1 MSLLLQRVTETLS
14 SHGALAHAVTGF
26 QPRAGQTDM
35 ALAVTQTLE
44 QGGQLV
50 VEAGTGVGKT
60 YAYLVPVLLSGQR
73 ALVSTATKAL
83 QDQLFSRDIPRLVDV
98 LGLPIRVA
106 LLKGRSNYLCLHR
119 MGQARHSHEGAQPG
133 AQRALAKIE
142 TWAQSTRTGDMAE
155 LSGLDERSSL
165 WPLVTSTR
173 DNCLGS
179 SCPSYR
185 ACHVNLARKE
195 AMASDVVVI
204 NHHLFFA
211 DMAVRESGVA
221 ELLPTV
227 RVTVFDEAHQLNEIG
242 VNFLGKQLS
251 TVQLLELSRDVLAT
265 GLQLARGLV
274 DWQALTGQLEK
285 SSRDLRLA
293 AGMHHGSVRL
303 RWTEEVPE
311 GVDAADWSAALRQ
324 LDGALGQLSDGLHT
338 VAELAPD
345 FQRLLERA
353 QELAQKAHVFAQMPD
368 PECVRWAEVS
378 AQLRLI
384 ESPLDIAQAFAALTQ
399 SVPVTIVS
407 NKPHGVGHSDLVT
420 EAKAEPNA
428 QPNAQTNS
436 ESGEGMEVGDDDDDL
451 QALMAGD
458 PRHQL
463 ADRPAGSGLGQ
474 RAWIF
479 TSATLGDE
487 PTLRWFT
494 EPCGLTSAQVM
505 QVSSPFD
512 YATQAALYVPSH
524 LPKPGDPGHA
534 GHVAQL
540 VAEAVQVLGGRT
552 LVLTTT
558 LSAMRSIG
566 EYLQTRIDPA
576 AHVEVLVQGQSPK
589 RRLMER
595 FREGAGEGRAGC
607 VLVASAS
614 FWEGFDVPGDA
625 LQLVVIDKLP
635 FPPPGDP
642 LFEAR
647 SQRITREGRSAFADH
662 ALPEAAVALKQGAGR
677 LIRSETDQGV
687 LVVCD
692 ARLTSM
698 SYGRRLIRGLPDM
711 RRLADHADFLAT
723 LRQLT
728 TDATKAPFS

>member
-1 MSLLLQRVTETLS
+1 M
-14 SHGALAHAVTGF
+14 AMAVG
-26 QPRAGQTDM
+26 
-35 ALAVTQTLE
+35 QTLE

-83 QDQLFSRDIPRLVDV
+83 QDQLFSRDIPRLVEV

-119 MGQARHSHEGAQPG
+119 MEQARHSPESAQPG

-155 LSGLDERSSL
+155 LTGLDERSSL

-179 SCPSYR
+179 SCPRYR

-242 VNFLGKQLS
+242 VNFLGQQLS

-274 DWQALTGQLEK
+274 DWHALTDRLEK

-293 AGMHHGSVRL
+293 AGLHRGSVRL
-303 RWTEEVPE
+303 RWTEAWPE
-311 GVDAADWSAALRQ
+311 GVEESEWTAALQ
-324 LDGALGQLSDGLHT
+324 NLQQALAQVQSGLDT

-345 FQRLLERA
+345 FQRLVERTR
-353 QELAQKAHVFAQMPD
+353 ELGQQATLFSTPPD
-368 PECVRWAEVS
+368 PEGVRWAEVS
-378 AQLRLI
+378 AQLRLVQ
-384 ESPLDIAQAFAALTQ
+384 SPLDIAQAFSALTRPMPAPQ
-399 SVPVTIVS
+399 AADDADVDNADVDNADAFDPDSV
-407 NKPHGVGHSDLVT
+407 
-420 EAKAEPNA
+420 
-428 QPNAQTNS
+428 
-436 ESGEGMEVGDDDDDL
+436 
-451 QALMAGD
+451 QALLAGAPQLD
-458 PRHQL
+458 ADHQ
-463 ADRPAGSGLGQ
+463 AGQGGVGQ

-487 PTLRWFT
+487 PSLRWFT

-505 QVSSPFD
+505 QVTSPFD
-512 YATQAALYVPSH
+512 YAQQAALYVPAH

-540 VAEAVQVLGGRT
+540 VVEAVQLLGGGT

-558 LSAMRSIG
+558 LNAMRAIG
-566 EYLQTRIDPA
+566 EYLQTRLDPA
-576 AHVEVLVQGQSPK
+576 SNVEVLVQGQSPK

-595 FREGAGEGRAGC
+595 FREGSAQGRSGC

-647 SQRITREGRSAFADH
+647 SQRVTREGRSAFADH

-677 LIRSETDQGV
+677 LIRSETDRGV

-692 ARLTSM
+692 TRLATM
-698 SYGRRLIRGLPDM
+698 SYGRRLVRGLPEM
-711 RRLADHADFLAT
+711 RRLSGHAEFLAT
-723 LRQLT
+723 LGQFT
-728 TDATKAPFS
+728 TDATKPMTS

>member
-1 MSLLLQRVTETLS
+1 MSLLVQRVAETLS
-14 SHGALAHAVTGF
+14 SHGSLAQAVPGF

-35 ALAVTQTLE
+35 AMAVCQTLE

-83 QDQLFSRDIPRLVDV
+83 QDQLFSRDIPRLVEV

-119 MGQARHSHEGAQPG
+119 MEQARHSAEAAQPG

-142 TWAQSTRTGDMAE
+142 TWSQATRTGDMAE

-179 SCPSYR
+179 SCPRYR

-242 VNFLGKQLS
+242 VNFLGQQLP

-274 DWQALTGQLEK
+274 DWHALTDRLEK

-293 AGMHHGSVRL
+293 AGMHRGSVRL
-303 RWTEEVPE
+303 RWTDAVPE
-311 GVDAADWSAALRQ
+311 GVESAEWTPALQ
-324 LDGALGQLSDGLHT
+324 NLVQALEQTQSGLET
-338 VAELAPD
+338 VVELAPD
-345 FQRLLERA
+345 FQRLFERA
-353 QELAQKAHVFAQMPD
+353 RELGQKAALFSNAPD
-368 PECVRWAEVS
+368 PEGVRWAEVS
-378 AQLRLI
+378 AQLRLV
-384 ESPLDIAQAFAALTQ
+384 ESPLDIAQAFSALTK
-399 SVPVTIVS
+399 SVQAPLALNVEDPS
-407 NKPHGVGHSDLVT
+407 NP
-420 EAKAEPNA
+420 
-428 QPNAQTNS
+428 
-436 ESGEGMEVGDDDDDL
+436 ESV

-458 PRHQL
+458 PGRDGAPQAL
-463 ADRPAGSGLGQ
+463 GADGGVGQ
-474 RAWIF
+474 RAWVF

-494 EPCGLTSAQVM
+494 EPCGLTSAHVM
-505 QVSSPFD
+505 QVTSPFD
-512 YATQAALYVPSH
+512 YARQAALYVPEH

-540 VAEAVQVLGGRT
+540 VVEAVELLGGRT

-558 LSAMRSIG
+558 LNAMRSIG
-566 EYLQTRIDPA
+566 EYLQTRLDPA
-576 AHVEVLVQGQSPK
+576 ANVEVLVQGQSPK

-595 FREGAGEGRAGC
+595 FREGAGDGRAGC

-614 FWEGFDVPGDA
+614 FWEGFDVPGNA

-677 LIRSETDQGV
+677 LIRSETDSGV

-692 ARLTSM
+692 TRLATM
-698 SYGRRLIRGLPDM
+698 SYGRRLIRGLPEM
-711 RRLADHADFLAT
+711 RRLNGHPEFLST

-728 TDATKAPFS
+728 TDATSSTTS

>member
-1 MSLLLQRVTETLS
+1 
-14 SHGALAHAVTGF
+14 
-26 QPRAGQTDM
+26 M
-35 ALAVTQTLE
+35 AMAVTQTLE

-83 QDQLFSRDIPRLVDV
+83 QDQLFSRDIPRLVEV

-119 MGQARHSHEGAQPG
+119 MEQARHSAESAQPG

-142 TWAQSTRTGDMAE
+142 TWSQATRTGDMAE
-155 LSGLDERSSL
+155 LTGLDERSSL

-179 SCPSYR
+179 SCPRYR

-274 DWQALTGQLEK
+274 DWHALTDRLEK

-293 AGMHHGSVRL
+293 AGMHRGSVRL
-303 RWTEEVPE
+303 RWTETLPE
-311 GVDAADWSAALRQ
+311 GVEGSEWTPALQNVLQALAQ
-324 LDGALGQLSDGLHT
+324 LQNGLET

-353 QELAQKAHVFAQMPD
+353 CELSQKADLFSKVPD
-368 PECVRWAEVS
+368 PEGVRWAEVS

-384 ESPLDIAQAFAALTQ
+384 ESPLDIAQAFSALTR
-399 SVPVTIVS
+399 PVQAPLVLD
-407 NKPHGVGHSDLVT
+407 HEALDDEASD
-420 EAKAEPNA
+420 P
-428 QPNAQTNS
+428 
-436 ESGEGMEVGDDDDDL
+436 ESI

-458 PRHQL
+458 PRHGSDPQ
-463 ADRPAGSGLGQ
+463 ATQGSGVGQ

-487 PTLRWFT
+487 PSLRWFT

-512 YATQAALYVPSH
+512 YAQQAALYVPDH

-540 VAEAVQVLGGRT
+540 VVEAVELLGGRT

-558 LSAMRSIG
+558 LNAMRAIG
-566 EYLQTRIDPA
+566 EYLQTRLDPA
-576 AHVEVLVQGQSPK
+576 ANVEVLVQGQSPK

-595 FREGAGEGRAGC
+595 FREGAGDGRAGC

-647 SQRITREGRSAFADH
+647 SQRVTREGRSAFADH

-677 LIRSETDQGV
+677 LIRSETDRGV

-692 ARLTSM
+692 TRLTTM
-698 SYGRRLIRGLPDM
+698 SYGRRLVRGLPEM
-711 RRLADHADFLAT
+711 RRLSGHAEFLST
-723 LRQLT
+723 LRQFT
-728 TDATKAPFS
+728 TDATSWTTS

>member
-1 MSLLLQRVTETLS
+1 MSLLQQRVSETLS
-14 SHGALAHAVTGF
+14 SHGALARSVPGF
-26 QPRAGQTDM
+26 QPREGQTDM
-35 ALAVTQTLE
+35 AMAVTQTLE

-83 QDQLFSRDIPRLVDV
+83 QDQLFSRDIPRLVEV

-106 LLKGRSNYLCLHR
+106 LLKGRANYLCLHR
-119 MGQARHSHEGAQPG
+119 MAQARHSVESAQPG

-142 TWAQSTRTGDMAE
+142 TWAQTTRTGDMAE
-155 LSGLDERSSL
+155 LTGLDERSAL
-165 WPLVTSTR
+165 WPVVTSTR

-251 TVQLLELSRDVLAT
+251 TVQLLELSRDALAT

-274 DWQALTGQLEK
+274 DWHGLTEGLEK
-285 SSRDLRLA
+285 SARDLRLA
-293 AGMHHGSVRL
+293 AGLHRGSVRL
-303 RWTEEVPE
+303 RWTERCPE
-311 GVDAADWSAALRQ
+311 GVEAADWVQALHKLQ
-324 LDGALGQLSDGLHT
+324 EALALMQAGLEM

-345 FQRLLERA
+345 FQRLLERSR
-353 QELAQKAHVFAQMPD
+353 ELAQKAALFSDPPD
-368 PECVRWAEVS
+368 PEGVRWAEVS

-384 ESPLDIAQAFAALTQ
+384 ESPLDIAQAFSALTR
-399 SVPVTIVS
+399 PVQAAPS
-407 NKPHGVGHSDLVT
+407 GGA
-420 EAKAEPNA
+420 EAAADPDSLE
-428 QPNAQTNS
+428 
-436 ESGEGMEVGDDDDDL
+436 
-451 QALMAGD
+451 ALMAGD
-458 PRHQL
+458 PRH
-463 ADRPAGSGLGQ
+463 ASGESAATPVGVGQ
-474 RAWIF
+474 RAWVF

-487 PTLRWFT
+487 PSLRWFT

-512 YATQAALYVPSH
+512 YAQQAALYVPEH
-524 LPKPGDPGHA
+524 LPKPADPGHA

-540 VAEAVQVLGGRT
+540 VVEAVQLLGGRT

-558 LSAMRSIG
+558 LNAMRSIG
-566 EYLQTRIDPA
+566 EYLQTRLDPA
-576 AHVEVLVQGQSPK
+576 TNVEVLVQGQSPK

-595 FREGAGEGRAGC
+595 FREGGGDGRAGC

-614 FWEGFDVPGDA
+614 FWEGFNVPGEA

-677 LIRSETDQGV
+677 LIRSETDRGV

-692 ARLTSM
+692 TRLATM
-698 SYGRRLIRGLPDM
+698 SYGRRLVRGLPQM
-711 RRLADHADFLAT
+711 RRLSGHAEFLAT
-723 LRQLT
+723 LRQFT
-728 TDATKAPFS
+728 TDATNSTTS

>member
-1 MSLLLQRVTETLS
+1 MNLLDQRVADTLS
-14 SHGALAHAVTGF
+14 NQGILAQAVPGF
-26 QPRAGQTDM
+26 QPRQGQTDM
-35 ALAVTQTLE
+35 ALAVSRTVQD
-44 QGGQLV
+44 GGQLV
-50 VEAGTGVGKT
+50 VEAGTGTGKT
-60 YAYLVPVLLSGQR
+60 YAYLVPVLLSGHR

-83 QDQLFSRDIPRLVDV
+83 QDQLFSRDIPRLIEV

-119 MGQARHSHEGAQPG
+119 MEQARHSPESAQPG
-133 AQRALAKIE
+133 AQKALAKIE
-142 TWAQSTRTGDMAE
+142 TWSQSTRTGDMAE
-155 LSGLDERSSL
+155 LTGLDERSSL

-179 SCPSYR
+179 SCPRYR

-195 AMASDVVVI
+195 AMAADVVVI

-242 VNFLGKQLS
+242 VNFLGQQLS
-251 TVQLLELSRDVLAT
+251 TVQLHELVRDTLST

-274 DWQALTGQLEK
+274 DWQGLSAGLEK
-285 SSRDLRLA
+285 AARDWRLA
-293 AGMHHGSVRL
+293 AGVHRGAVRL
-303 RWTEEVPE
+303 RWTGQHPE
-311 GVDAADWSAALRQ
+311 GVDAHEWDTGLQAVAQALADLQ
-324 LDGALGQLSDGLHT
+324 NGLDMVS
-338 VAELAPD
+338 ELAPD
-345 FQRLLERA
+345 FQRLGDRTRELIQRA
-353 QELAQKAHVFAQMPD
+353 AMFTDTPK
-368 PECVRWAEVS
+368 PEGVRWAEVS

-384 ESPLDIAQAFAALTQ
+384 ESPLDIAQSFSALTRPV
-399 SVPVTIVS
+399 SVTPANDAS
-407 NKPHGVGHSDLVT
+407 HLD
-420 EAKAEPNA
+420 EPD
-428 QPNAQTNS
+428 S
-436 ESGEGMEVGDDDDDL
+436 LE
-451 QALMAGD
+451 ALMAGD
-458 PRHQL
+458 PRHNSS
-463 ADRPAGSGLGQ
+463 DRASSGALVGVGQ

-494 EPCGLTSAQVM
+494 EPCGLGSAEVM

-512 YATQAALYVPSH
+512 YARQAALYVPTH
-524 LPKPGDPGHA
+524 LPRPGDPNHA
-534 GHVAQL
+534 AQVARL
-540 VAEAVQVLGGRT
+540 VLEAMAILGGRT

-558 LSAMRSIG
+558 LNAMRIIG
-566 EYLQTRIDPA
+566 EHLQLQCDA
-576 AHVEVLVQGQSPK
+576 SVEVLVQGQSPK

-595 FREGAGEGRAGC
+595 FREGGGQGDPHGRSGC

-647 SQRITREGRSAFADH
+647 SQRMTQQGKSAFADH
-662 ALPEAAVALKQGAGR
+662 ALPEAAVSLKQGAGR
-677 LIRSETDQGV
+677 LIRSESDRGI

-692 ARLTSM
+692 NRLVSM
-698 SYGRRLIRGLPDM
+698 SYGRRLVRGLPDM
-711 RRLADHADFLAT
+711 RRLEDHEAFVQALQ
-723 LRQLT
+723 QLT
-728 TDATKAPFS
+728 KDATSL

>member
-1 MSLLLQRVTETLS
+1 MSLLDSRVSETLS
-14 SHGALAHAVTGF
+14 SHGVLAQKVPGF
-26 QPRAGQTDM
+26 QPRTGQTEM
-35 ALAVTQTLE
+35 AMAVSQTV
-44 QGGQLV
+44 QDGGQLV
-50 VEAGTGVGKT
+50 VEAGTGTGKT

-83 QDQLFSRDIPRLVDV
+83 QDQLFSRDIPRLVEV

-119 MGQARHSHEGAQPG
+119 MEQARHSPESAQPG
-133 AQRALAKIE
+133 NQRALAKIE

-155 LSGLDERSSL
+155 LTGLDERSGL

-179 SCPSYR
+179 SCPRYR

-195 AMASDVVVI
+195 AMAADVVVI

-211 DMAVRESGVA
+211 DMSVRESGVA

-251 TVQLLELSRDVLAT
+251 TVQLHELCRDVLAT

-274 DWQALTGQLEK
+274 DWQALSGGLEK
-285 SSRDLRLA
+285 AARDLRLA
-293 AGMHHGSVRL
+293 AGMHRGSVRL
-303 RWTEEVPE
+303 RWTGVQPE
-311 GVDAADWSAALRQ
+311 GVDEAEWPMALQ
-324 LDGALGQLSDGLHT
+324 AVLGALVNLQNGLDM
-338 VAELAPD
+338 VSELAPD
-345 FQRLLERA
+345 FQRLAERA
-353 QELAQKAHVFAQMPD
+353 RELQERAAMFAQAPD
-368 PECVRWAEVS
+368 PEGVRWAEVS
-378 AQLRLI
+378 AQLRLV
-384 ESPLDIAQAFAALTQ
+384 ESPLDIAQAFQALTRPLVSAQ
-399 SVPVTIVS
+399 PAGADSPDEAMGTPASDDDPDSVPDDEWLAAF
-407 NKPHGVGHSDLVT
+407 KPEAGVA
-420 EAKAEPNA
+420 AKPSA
-428 QPNAQTNS
+428 
-436 ESGEGMEVGDDDDDL
+436 SGDASPGT
-451 QALMAGD
+451 
-458 PRHQL
+458 
-463 ADRPAGSGLGQ
+463 GLGQ

-487 PTLRWFT
+487 PSLRWFT

-512 YATQAALYVPSH
+512 YTQQASLYVPPH
-524 LPKPGDPGHA
+524 LPRPGDPGHA
-534 GHVAQL
+534 RQVAQL
-540 VAEAVQVLGGRT
+540 VMEALAILGGRT

-558 LSAMRSIG
+558 LNAMRSIG
-566 EYLQTRIDPA
+566 EQLQSQCDA
-576 AHVEVLVQGQSPK
+576 ALNIEVLVQGQSPK

-595 FREGAGEGRAGC
+595 FREGGGEGRAGC

-647 SQRITREGRSAFADH
+647 SQRITQQGKSAFADH
-662 ALPEAAVALKQGAGR
+662 ALPEAAVSLKQGAGR
-677 LIRSETDQGV
+677 LIRSETDRGI

-692 ARLTSM
+692 NRLSTM
-698 SYGRRLIRGLPDM
+698 SYGRRLVRGLPDM
-711 RRLADHADFLAT
+711 RRLEDHAAFLDA

-728 TDATKAPFS
+728 TDATSF

>member
-1 MSLLLQRVTETLS
+1 MNRLDQQVADVLSTHGLLAQKVP
-14 SHGALAHAVTGF
+14 GF
-26 QPRAGQTDM
+26 QPRQGQSDM
-35 ALAVTQTLE
+35 AMAVSRTVQD
-44 QGGQLV
+44 GGQLV
-50 VEAGTGVGKT
+50 VEAGTGTGKT

-83 QDQLFSRDIPRLVDV
+83 QDQLFSRDIPRLVEV

-119 MGQARHSHEGAQPG
+119 MEQARHSPESAQPG
-133 AQRALAKIE
+133 AQKALAKIE

-155 LSGLDERSSL
+155 LTGLDERSSL

-179 SCPSYR
+179 TCPRYR

-211 DMAVRESGVA
+211 DLSVRESGVA

-251 TVQLLELSRDVLAT
+251 TVQLHELVRDVLAT

-274 DWQALTGQLEK
+274 DWQALSAGLEK
-285 SSRDLRLA
+285 AARDWRLA
-293 AGMHHGSVRL
+293 AGMHLGSVRL
-303 RWTEEVPE
+303 RWSEQHPE
-311 GVDAADWSAALRQ
+311 GVEPREWDTALQ
-324 LDGALGQLSDGLHT
+324 AVTQALANLQNGLDMVS
-338 VAELAPD
+338 ELAPD
-345 FQRLLERA
+345 FQRLGDRTRELLQRA
-353 QELAQKAHVFAQMPD
+353 AMFADTPN
-368 PECVRWAEVS
+368 PEGVRWAEVS

-384 ESPLDIAQAFAALTQ
+384 ESPLDIAQAFSALTRPVSAVPPGDADSGAAL
-399 SVPVTIVS
+399 SPDVDPDS
-407 NKPHGVGHSDLVT
+407 L
-420 EAKAEPNA
+420 E
-428 QPNAQTNS
+428 
-436 ESGEGMEVGDDDDDL
+436 
-451 QALMAGD
+451 ALMAGD
-458 PRHQL
+458 PRN
-463 ADRPAGSGLGQ
+463 AGGESMAGPAAGVGQ

-487 PTLRWFT
+487 PSLRWFT
-494 EPCGLTSAQVM
+494 EPCGLSSAEVM
-505 QVSSPFD
+505 QVDSPFD
-512 YATQAALYVPSH
+512 YAQQAALYVPPH
-524 LPKPGDPGHA
+524 LPRPGDPAHA
-534 GHVAQL
+534 RQVAAL
-540 VAEAVQVLGGRT
+540 VLEALAILGGRT

-558 LSAMRSIG
+558 LNAMRSIG
-566 EYLQTRIDPA
+566 EQLQKQCEGS
-576 AHVEVLVQGQSPK
+576 VEVLVQGQSPK

-595 FREGAGEGRAGC
+595 FREGGGLGDAHGRTGC

-647 SQRITREGRSAFADH
+647 SQRITQQGKSAFADH
-662 ALPEAAVALKQGAGR
+662 ALPEAAVSLKQGAGR
-677 LIRSETDQGV
+677 LIRSETDRGI

-692 ARLTSM
+692 NRLSTM
-698 SYGRRLIRGLPDM
+698 SYGRRLVRGLPAM
-711 RRLADHADFLAT
+711 RRLEDHAAFLDA

-728 TDATKAPFS
+728 TDASHPSA

>member
-1 MSLLLQRVTETLS
+1 LSLLLQRVAKTLS
-14 SHGALAHAVTGF
+14 HHGALAQAVPGF
-26 QPRAGQTDM
+26 QPREGQTDM
-35 ALAVTQTLE
+35 AMAVTQTLE

-83 QDQLFSRDIPRLVDV
+83 QDQLFSRDIPRLVEV

-119 MGQARHSHEGAQPG
+119 MQQARHSAESAQPG

-155 LSGLDERSSL
+155 LTGLDERSSL

-251 TVQLLELSRDVLAT
+251 TVQLLELARDVLAT

-274 DWQALTGQLEK
+274 DWHALADQLEK
-285 SSRDLRLA
+285 AARDLRLA
-293 AGMHHGSVRL
+293 AGMHRGSVRL
-303 RWTEEVPE
+303 RWTDVMPE
-311 GVDAADWSAALRQ
+311 GVETQEWGSALAQLVQALAQ
-324 LDGALGQLSDGLHT
+324 LQTGLEMVT
-338 VAELAPD
+338 ELAPD
-345 FQRLLERA
+345 FQRLRERA
-353 QELAQKAHVFAQMPD
+353 AELAQKAHLFAQAPD
-368 PECVRWAEVS
+368 PEGVRWAEVS

-384 ESPLDIAQAFAALTQ
+384 ESPLDIAQAFSALTRPAP
-399 SVPVTIVS
+399 VPQEVV
-407 NKPHGVGHSDLVT
+407 PDDVGN
-420 EAKAEPNA
+420 PN
-428 QPNAQTNS
+428 
-436 ESGEGMEVGDDDDDL
+436 ELDDPDSL
-451 QALMAGD
+451 AALMAGD
-458 PRHQL
+458 PRHASSLTDAQ
-463 ADRPAGSGLGQ
+463 DPPDGRKEAGAGVGQ

-487 PTLRWFT
+487 PSLRWFT

-505 QVSSPFD
+505 QVTSPFD
-512 YATQAALYVPSH
+512 YAQQAALYVPEH

-540 VAEAVQVLGGRT
+540 VVEAVALLGGRT

-558 LSAMRSIG
+558 LNAMRSIG
-566 EYLQTRIDPA
+566 EYLQTRLDPA
-576 AHVEVLVQGQSPK
+576 SNVEVLVQGQSPK

-595 FREGAGEGRAGC
+595 FREGAGDGRAGC

-614 FWEGFDVPGDA
+614 FWEGFDVPGEA

-677 LIRSETDQGV
+677 LIRSETDRGV

-692 ARLTSM
+692 TRLATM
-698 SYGRRLIRGLPDM
+698 SYGRRLVRGLPEM
-711 RRLADHADFLAT
+711 RRLDGHPEFLAS

-728 TDATKAPFS
+728 TDATS

>member
-1 MSLLLQRVTETLS
+1 LNLLDQRVADTLS
-14 SHGALAHAVTGF
+14 STGVLAHSVPGF
-26 QPRAGQTDM
+26 QPRQGQTDM
-35 ALAVTQTLE
+35 AMAVSRTVQD
-44 QGGQLV
+44 GGQLV
-50 VEAGTGVGKT
+50 VEAGTGTGKT

-83 QDQLFSRDIPRLVDV
+83 QDQLFSRDIPRLVEV

-119 MGQARHSHEGAQPG
+119 MEQARHSPESAQPG
-133 AQRALAKIE
+133 AQKALAKIE

-155 LSGLDERSSL
+155 LTGLDERSSL

-179 SCPSYR
+179 TCPRYR
-185 ACHVNLARKE
+185 ACHVNLVRKE

-211 DMAVRESGVA
+211 DLSVRESGVA

-242 VNFLGKQLS
+242 VNFLGQQLS
-251 TVQLLELSRDVLAT
+251 TVQLHELVRDVLAT

-274 DWQALTGQLEK
+274 DWQSLTAQLEK
-285 SSRDLRLA
+285 AARDWRLA
-293 AGMHHGSVRL
+293 AGMHRGSVRL
-303 RWTEEVPE
+303 RWSGQHPE
-311 GVDAADWSAALRQ
+311 GVEPGEWDAAFQAVTQALTHLQ
-324 LDGALGQLSDGLHT
+324 NGLDMVS
-338 VAELAPD
+338 ELAPD
-345 FQRLLERA
+345 FQRLGDRTRELMQRA
-353 QELAQKAHVFAQMPD
+353 AVFADSPN
-368 PECVRWAEVS
+368 PEGVRWAEVS

-384 ESPLDIAQAFAALTQ
+384 ESPLDIAQAFSALTRPVSAAPPGDAVSGAALGPDEDVDPD
-399 SVPVTIVS
+399 S
-407 NKPHGVGHSDLVT
+407 L
-420 EAKAEPNA
+420 E
-428 QPNAQTNS
+428 
-436 ESGEGMEVGDDDDDL
+436 
-451 QALMAGD
+451 ALMAGD
-458 PRHQL
+458 PRH
-463 ADRPAGSGLGQ
+463 AAGESAVSGPAGGVGQ

-487 PTLRWFT
+487 PSLRWFT
-494 EPCGLTSAQVM
+494 EPCGLSSAEVM
-505 QVSSPFD
+505 QVNSPFD
-512 YATQAALYVPSH
+512 YAQQAALYVPPH
-524 LPKPGDPGHA
+524 LVRPGDPGHA
-534 GHVAQL
+534 SQVAAL
-540 VAEAVQVLGGRT
+540 VLEALAILGGRT

-558 LSAMRSIG
+558 LNAMRSIG
-566 EYLQTRIDPA
+566 EQLQA
-576 AHVEVLVQGQSPK
+576 QCEGGVEVLVQGQSPK

-595 FREGAGEGRAGC
+595 FREGGGQGDAQGRSGC

-647 SQRITREGRSAFADH
+647 SQRITQQGKSAFADH
-662 ALPEAAVALKQGAGR
+662 ALPEAAVSLKQGAGR
-677 LIRSETDQGV
+677 LIRSETDRGI

-692 ARLTSM
+692 NRLSTM
-698 SYGRRLIRGLPDM
+698 SYGRRLVRGLPAM
-711 RRLADHADFLAT
+711 RRLEDHAAFMDA

-728 TDATKAPFS
+728 TNASHPSA

>member
-1 MSLLLQRVTETLS
+1 LNLLDQRVAETLS
-14 SHGALAHAVTGF
+14 SHGVLAQTVPGF
-26 QPRAGQTDM
+26 QPRQGQTDM
-35 ALAVTQTLE
+35 GMAVSRTVQD
-44 QGGQLV
+44 GGQLV
-50 VEAGTGVGKT
+50 VEAGTGTGKT

-83 QDQLFSRDIPRLVDV
+83 QDQLFSRDIPRLVEV

-106 LLKGRSNYLCLHR
+106 LLKGRGNYLCLHR
-119 MGQARHSHEGAQPG
+119 MEQARHSPESAQPG
-133 AQRALAKIE
+133 AQKALAKIE
-142 TWAQSTRTGDMAE
+142 TWAQSTRSGDMAE
-155 LSGLDERSSL
+155 LTGLDERSSL

-179 SCPSYR
+179 TCPRYR

-195 AMASDVVVI
+195 AMAADVVVI

-242 VNFLGKQLS
+242 VNFLGQQLS
-251 TVQLLELSRDVLAT
+251 TVQLHELVRDVLAT

-274 DWQALTGQLEK
+274 DWQVLSAGLEK
-285 SSRDLRLA
+285 AARDWRLT
-293 AGMHHGSVRL
+293 AGQHRGSARL
-303 RWTEEVPE
+303 RWTGQHPE
-311 GVDAADWSAALRQ
+311 GVVPDEWS
-324 LDGALGQLSDGLHT
+324 GALQAVSSALVDLQNGLDM
-338 VAELAPD
+338 VNELAPD
-345 FQRLLERA
+345 FQRLSERTR
-353 QELAQKAHVFAQMPD
+353 ELMQRAALFSETPN
-368 PECVRWAEVS
+368 PEGVRWAEVS

-384 ESPLDIAQAFAALTQ
+384 ESPLDIAQAFSALTRPV
-399 SVPVTIVS
+399 SVTPL
-407 NKPHGVGHSDLVT
+407 P
-420 EAKAEPNA
+420 EADAESPA
-428 QPNAQTNS
+428 DADS
-436 ESGEGMEVGDDDDDL
+436 LD
-451 QALMAGD
+451 ALMAGD
-458 PRHQL
+458 PRH
-463 ADRPAGSGLGQ
+463 AAGMPASAGHAQGVGQ

-487 PTLRWFT
+487 PSLRWFT
-494 EPCGLTSAQVM
+494 EPCGLSSAEVM
-505 QVSSPFD
+505 QVNSPFD
-512 YATQAALYVPSH
+512 YAQQAALYVPPH
-524 LPKPGDPGHA
+524 LPRPGDPGHA
-534 GHVAQL
+534 SQVAAL
-540 VAEAVQVLGGRT
+540 VLEALAILGGRT

-558 LSAMRSIG
+558 LNAMRSIG
-566 EYLQTRIDPA
+566 EQLQAQCDGG
-576 AHVEVLVQGQSPK
+576 VEVLVQGQSPK

-595 FREGAGEGRAGC
+595 FREGGGHGDAQGRMGC

-647 SQRITREGRSAFADH
+647 SQRITEQGKSAFNDH
-662 ALPEAAVALKQGAGR
+662 ALPEAAVSLKQGAGR
-677 LIRSETDQGV
+677 LIRSETDRGI

-692 ARLTSM
+692 NRLSTM
-698 SYGRRLIRGLPDM
+698 SYGRRLVRGLPAM
-711 RRLADHADFLAT
+711 RRLEDHAAFMEA

-728 TDATKAPFS
+728 TDASHPSA

>member
-1 MSLLLQRVTETLS
+1 MSLLLQRVALTLS
-14 SHGALAHAVTGF
+14 SHGALAQAVPGF
-26 QPRAGQTDM
+26 QPREGQTDM
-35 ALAVTQTLE
+35 AMAVSQTLE

-119 MGQARHSHEGAQPG
+119 MEQARHSSEATQPS

-142 TWAQSTRTGDMAE
+142 TWSQATRTGDMSE
-155 LSGLDERSSL
+155 LTGLDERSSL

-179 SCPSYR
+179 SCPRFR

-242 VNFLGKQLS
+242 VNFLGQQLS

-274 DWQALTGQLEK
+274 DWHALTDQLEK
-285 SSRDLRLA
+285 STRDLRLA
-293 AGMHHGSVRL
+293 AGLHRGSVRL
-303 RWTEEVPE
+303 RWTQVLPE
-311 GVDAADWSAALRQ
+311 GVDAAEWTLALQYLVHALAQ
-324 LDGALGQLSDGLHT
+324 LQSGLES
-338 VAELAPD
+338 VVELAPD
-345 FQRLLERA
+345 FQRLFERSR
-353 QELAQKAHVFAQMPD
+353 ELSEKAVLFSSAPD
-368 PECVRWAEVS
+368 SEGVRWAEVS
-378 AQLRLI
+378 AQLRLV
-384 ESPLDIAQAFAALTQ
+384 ESPLDIAQAFSAL
-399 SVPVTIVS
+399 I
-407 NKPHGVGHSDLVT
+407 KPAQANLAHDTEDASD
-420 EAKAEPNA
+420 AE
-428 QPNAQTNS
+428 
-436 ESGEGMEVGDDDDDL
+436 VV

-458 PRHQL
+458 PRHVLENQT
-463 ADRPAGSGLGQ
+463 PNGGGVGQ

-487 PTLRWFT
+487 PSLRWFT

-512 YATQAALYVPSH
+512 YAQQAALYVPEH
-524 LPKPGDPGHA
+524 LPKPSDPGHA
-534 GHVAQL
+534 AQVAQL
-540 VAEAVQVLGGRT
+540 VLEAVQLLGGRT

-566 EYLQTRIDPA
+566 EYLQSHLDAGANI
-576 AHVEVLVQGQSPK
+576 EVLVQGQSPK

-595 FREGAGEGRAGC
+595 FREGAGDQRPGC

-647 SQRITREGRSAFADH
+647 SQRVTREGRSAFADH

-677 LIRSETDQGV
+677 LIRSETDRGV

-692 ARLTSM
+692 TRLATM
-698 SYGRRLIRGLPDM
+698 SYGRRLVRGLPEM
-711 RRLADHADFLAT
+711 RRLNGHPEFLST
-723 LRQLT
+723 LRQFT
-728 TDATKAPFS
+728 TDATSSSIS

>member
-1 MSLLLQRVTETLS
+1 MSLLTQRVLQTLS
-14 SHGALAHAVTGF
+14 GQGSLAQAIPGFHA
-26 QPRAGQTDM
+26 REGQTDM
-35 ALAVTQTLE
+35 ALAVSETVE
-44 QGGQLV
+44 DGGQLV

-73 ALVSTATKAL
+73 ALISTATKAL

-119 MGQARHSHEGAQPG
+119 MEQARHNPESAQPG

-142 TWAQSTRTGDMAE
+142 VWAQSTRTGDMAE
-155 LSGLDERSSL
+155 LPGLDERSSL

-179 SCPSYR
+179 SCPRYK

-211 DMAVRESGVA
+211 DVAVRESGVA

-242 VNFLGKQLS
+242 VNFLGQQLS

-274 DWQALTGQLEK
+274 DWQVLSSQLEK
-285 SSRDLRLA
+285 ASRDLRLA
-293 AGMHHGSVRL
+293 AGMHRGAVRL
-303 RWTEEVPE
+303 RWTDTLPE
-311 GVDAADWSAALRQ
+311 GVESAEWQQAMRVLTQALEALR
-324 LDGALGQLSDGLHT
+324 DGLDM
-338 VAELAPD
+338 VSELAPD
-345 FQRLLERA
+345 FQRLSDRTR
-353 QELAQKAHVFAQMPD
+353 ELVQRVAIFSDVPN
-368 PECVRWAEVS
+368 PEGVRWLEVS
-378 AQLRLI
+378 AQLRMV
-384 ESPLDIAQAFAALTQ
+384 ESPLDIANAFVKLTKAPVAVMPGQDEQAGDLPFTTPMDSDASGGHATGEGG
-399 SVPVTIVS
+399 
-407 NKPHGVGHSDLVT
+407 GVGQ
-420 EAKAEPNA
+420 K
-428 QPNAQTNS
+428 
-436 ESGEGMEVGDDDDDL
+436 
-451 QALMAGD
+451 
-458 PRHQL
+458 
-463 ADRPAGSGLGQ
+463 
-474 RAWIF
+474 AWIF

-487 PTLRWFT
+487 PSLRWFT
-494 EPCGLTSAQVM
+494 EPCGLASARVM

-512 YATQAALYVPSH
+512 YAAQACLYVPEH
-524 LPKPGDPGHA
+524 FPKPGDPSHVQ
-534 GHVAQL
+534 HVAQL
-540 VAEAVQVLGGRT
+540 VTEAVTALGGRT

-558 LSAMRSIG
+558 LNAMRSIG
-566 EYLQTRIDPA
+566 EHLQSRLDASSHI
-576 AHVEVLVQGQSPK
+576 EVLVQGQSPK

-595 FREGAGEGRAGC
+595 FREGASEGRAGC
-607 VLVASAS
+607 ILVASAS
-614 FWEGFDVPGDA
+614 FWEGFDVPGEA

-647 SQRITREGRSAFADH
+647 SQRITREGGSAFADH
-662 ALPEAAVALKQGAGR
+662 ALPEAAVTLKQGAGR
-677 LIRSETDQGV
+677 LIRSETDQGI

-692 ARLTSM
+692 SRLSSM
-698 SYGRRLIRGLPDM
+698 SYGRRLVRGLPPM
-711 RRLADHADFLAT
+711 RRLSDHQAFVDAVA
-723 LRQLT
+723 QLT
-728 TDATKAPFS
+728 KNATSSSTF

>member
-1 MSLLLQRVTETLS
+1 MSLLQQRVSETLS
-14 SHGALAHAVTGF
+14 SHGALARSVPGF
-26 QPRAGQTDM
+26 QPREGQTDM
-35 ALAVTQTLE
+35 AMAVTQTLE

-83 QDQLFSRDIPRLVDV
+83 QDQLFSRDIPRLVEV

-106 LLKGRSNYLCLHR
+106 LLKGRANYLCLHR
-119 MGQARHSHEGAQPG
+119 MAQARHSAESAQPG

-142 TWAQSTRTGDMAE
+142 TWAQTTRTGDMAE
-155 LSGLDERSSL
+155 LTGLDERSAL

-251 TVQLLELSRDVLAT
+251 TVQLLELSRDALAT

-274 DWQALTGQLEK
+274 DWHGLTEGLEK
-285 SSRDLRLA
+285 SARDLRLA
-293 AGMHHGSVRL
+293 AGLHRGSVRL
-303 RWTEEVPE
+303 RWTERCPE
-311 GVDAADWSAALRQ
+311 GVEAADWVQALHKLQ
-324 LDGALGQLSDGLHT
+324 EALALMQAGLEM

-345 FQRLLERA
+345 FQRLLERSR
-353 QELAQKAHVFAQMPD
+353 ELAQKAALFSDPPD
-368 PECVRWAEVS
+368 PEGVRWAEVS

-384 ESPLDIAQAFAALTQ
+384 ESPLDIAQAFSALTR
-399 SVPVTIVS
+399 PVQAAPS
-407 NKPHGVGHSDLVT
+407 GGA
-420 EAKAEPNA
+420 EAAADPDSLE
-428 QPNAQTNS
+428 
-436 ESGEGMEVGDDDDDL
+436 
-451 QALMAGD
+451 ALMAGD
-458 PRHQL
+458 PRH
-463 ADRPAGSGLGQ
+463 AAVDPAATPVGVGQ
-474 RAWIF
+474 RAWVF

-487 PTLRWFT
+487 PSLRWFT

-512 YATQAALYVPSH
+512 YAQQAALYVPEH
-524 LPKPGDPGHA
+524 LPKPADPGHA

-540 VAEAVQVLGGRT
+540 VVEAVQLLGGRT

-558 LSAMRSIG
+558 LNAMRSIG
-566 EYLQTRIDPA
+566 EYLQTRLDPA
-576 AHVEVLVQGQSPK
+576 ANVEVLVQGQNPK

-595 FREGAGEGRAGC
+595 FREGGGDGRAGC

-614 FWEGFDVPGDA
+614 FWEGFDVPGEA

-677 LIRSETDQGV
+677 LIRSETDRGV

-692 ARLTSM
+692 TRLATM
-698 SYGRRLIRGLPDM
+698 SYGRRLVRGLPQM
-711 RRLADHADFLAT
+711 RRLSGHAEFLAT
-723 LRQLT
+723 LRQFT
-728 TDATKAPFS
+728 TDATNSTTS